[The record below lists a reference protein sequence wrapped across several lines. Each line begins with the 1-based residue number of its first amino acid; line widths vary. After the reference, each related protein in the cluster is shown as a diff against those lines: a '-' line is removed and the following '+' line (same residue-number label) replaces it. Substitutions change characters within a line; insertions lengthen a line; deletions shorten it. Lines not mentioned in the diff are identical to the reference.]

1 LSNLSKSGSR
11 LKAAEDQAV
20 PDPAVPDPGVPVS
33 PAPSRAD
40 GTGIGAL
47 LQRWGFTLAGWRDNR
62 RGEWWLVAQ
71 LLLIAALLL
80 PPWPAPAAL
89 GLAWPLAIRLAGA
102 ALVVIA
108 LVGGARSLLGLGASL
123 TPLPEPMPGAE
134 LVTSGPYARC
144 RHPLYRQLLL
154 GAAGMA
160 LLLGSLLHLALL
172 LTLAAVLGGKARR
185 EERSLLAL
193 HPGYR
198 AYRAATPAI
207 VPHLPWLDWR

>member
-1 LSNLSKSGSR
+1 M
-11 LKAAEDQAV
+11 
-20 PDPAVPDPGVPVS
+20 S
-33 PAPSRAD
+33 PASPRAAVSVAETSGD
-40 GTGIGAL
+40 EGSGIADL
-47 LQRWGFTLAGWRDNR
+47 LRRWGFTLAGWRDNR

-80 PPWPAPAAL
+80 PAWPAPVAL
-89 GLAWPLAIRLAGA
+89 GLAWPLALRLAGA
-102 ALVVIA
+102 ALAVLA
-108 LVGGARSLLGLGASL
+108 LVGAVRSLLGLGASL
-123 TPLPEPMPGAE
+123 SPLPEPMPGAE
-134 LVTSGPYARC
+134 LVTRGPYARC
-144 RHPLYRQLLL
+144 RHPLYRQILL
-154 GAAGMA
+154 GAAGRA

-207 VPHLPWLDWR
+207 LPHLPWLDWR

>member
-1 LSNLSKSGSR
+1 M
-11 LKAAEDQAV
+11 
-20 PDPAVPDPGVPVS
+20 S
-33 PAPSRAD
+33 PASPRAAVSVAETSGD
-40 GTGIGAL
+40 EGSGIADL
-47 LQRWGFTLAGWRDNR
+47 LRRWGFTLAGWRDNR

-80 PPWPAPAAL
+80 PAWPAPVAL
-89 GLAWPLAIRLAGA
+89 GLAWPLALRLAGA
-102 ALVVIA
+102 ALALLA
-108 LVGGARSLLGLGASL
+108 LVGAVRSLLGLGASL
-123 TPLPEPMPGAE
+123 SPLPEPMPGAE

-144 RHPLYRQLLL
+144 RHPLYRQILL

-172 LTLAAVLGGKARR
+172 HTLAAVLGGKARR

-207 VPHLPWLDWR
+207 LPHLPWLDWR